1 MMNKYSIKDLD
12 LRGKRV
18 FLRVDFNVPLKNGAI
33 TDDTRITSSLPSIH
47 YALEQ
52 GATVILASHLGRP
65 KGKPTPEF
73 SLKPVADRLSEL
85 LKRDVVF
92 ASECIGEAATSAIA
106 KAHAG
111 AKVVL
116 LENLRFHVE
125 EEKNDPAFAKSL
137 AELADVYV
145 DDAFGAAHRAHASV
159 AGMVEHVSRPSTS
172 AKASADK
179 QGLKTSGPR
188 AAAGLL
194 MEKELRY
201 LGMALGNPER
211 PFVAVI
217 GGAKVSDKIEVIDSM
232 LGRVDRLLIGGA
244 MAYTFFKALGM
255 PVGTSLVEDD
265 KQDAARSI
273 IEHAKA
279 RGVVLQLPVDHVVAD
294 KMDAAAKT
302 EVLKVGDTAIGE
314 RMGLD
319 IGPESA
325 RLYAGLLADAKTVV
339 WNGPMGVFEMAPFAG
354 GTLAVAN
361 AVAAV
366 TGTTIIGGGDSVA
379 AINAAGVAD
388 KMTHISTGG
397 GASLEFLGGA
407 ELPGVAALPNRA

>member
-1 MMNKYSIKDLD
+1 VTKYSIKDLD

-18 FLRVDFNVPLKNGAI
+18 FIRVDFNVPIKNGAI
-33 TDDTRITSSLPSIH
+33 TDDTRITASLPTIR
-47 YALEQ
+47 YALDQ
-52 GATVILASHLGRP
+52 GATVVLASHLGRP
-65 KGKPTPEF
+65 KGKPHPGSAPEF
-73 SLKPVADRLSEL
+73 SLKPVAERLSAL
-85 LKRDVVF
+85 LNRPVVF
-92 ASECIGEAATSAIA
+92 AGDCIGEPAKRAIA
-106 KAHAG
+106 EAQSG
-111 AKVVL
+111 SKVVL
-116 LENLRFHVE
+116 LENLRFHAE

-159 AGMVEHVSRPSTS
+159 AGMVQDFST
-172 AKASADK
+172 A
-179 QGLKTSGPR
+179 G
-188 AAAGLL
+188 AGLL

-201 LGMALGNPER
+201 LGMALGDPER

-217 GGAKVSDKIEVIDSM
+217 GGAKVSDKIEVIESM
-232 LGRVDRLLIGGA
+232 LSRVDRLLIGGA

-255 PVGTSLVEDD
+255 PVGKSLVEDD

-279 RGVVLQLPVDHVVAD
+279 RGVVLQLPVDHVVAE
-294 KMDAAAKT
+294 KIDAAAAT
-302 EVLKVGDTAIGE
+302 EVLKVGDASIGD

-339 WNGPMGVFEMAPFAG
+339 WNGPMGVFEVAPFAK

-361 AVAAV
+361 AVANV
-366 TGTTIIGGGDSVA
+366 KGTTIIGGGDSVA
-379 AINAAGVAD
+379 AINAAGVAE

-407 ELPGVAALPNRA
+407 ELPGVAALPDKK